1 MMRWT
6 PDADIE
12 STEARESSEPNSV
25 QYLLAALTVTLGRLN
40 SRSFLLMVLL
50 ALVVLTVLF
59 GLSTQ
64 DSLAGARWCPVK
76 C

>member
-6 PDADIE
+6 PE
-12 STEARESSEPNSV
+12 NTTESSEATEPTPV
-25 QYLLAALTVTLGRLN
+25 QYLLDAMVVALGRLN
-40 SRSFLLMVLL
+40 SRSFLLMALL
-50 ALVVLTVLF
+50 TLIVLTVLF

-64 DSLAGARWCPVK
+64 DSLAGARWCPH

>member
-6 PDADIE
+6 PDTVAE
-12 STEARESSEPNSV
+12 STEAEESSST
-25 QYLLAALTVTLGRLN
+25 QYLLDAVFVTLARLN

-50 ALVVLTVLF
+50 AMVVLTVLF

-64 DSLAGARWCPVK
+64 DSLAGARWCPR